1 MCWPGEGEC
10 DGSIRR
16 ASSRASGLL
25 VLVLELVDEKGAQ
38 VTAVRI
44 SLGVFPVQRL
54 NAWVNALTS

>member
-1 MCWPGEGEC
+1 MRCEVSVTVRFEEHHPAL
-10 DGSIRR
+10 R
-16 ASSRASGLL
+16 ALL

-38 VTAVRI
+38 VTAVRS